1 MQKKELNR
9 LMEHFEN
16 YFKGVQGTKLFF
28 QAWIPKNP
36 PKAIIQIIHGYSEH
50 SGRYLNVVNA
60 LIPRSYAIFISDH
73 RGHGKSEGLKAY
85 VKSFNH
91 FVEDQKRFY
100 DLIRTKHP
108 TLPLF
113 VLGHSMG
120 SVIARLFVAQYP
132 EGIDGLILSGAGTKI
147 GSMSPFFKFVADI
160 LFIFLPKMRIAMDTA
175 DYLSH
180 DPEVVRSYREDDLV
194 FKKSTVQLG
203 VEFIKGLRKSI
214 RLSKRIQIPTLVQAG
229 SKDKLLTHAKRNAE
243 LLIMKDKTI
252 KIYEGLYH
260 EVYNELETERGVVL
274 TDLGNWLDSHL

>member
-1 MQKKELNR
+1 
-9 LMEHFEN
+9 MEHFEN
-16 YFKGVQGTKLFF
+16 YFEGLHGTKLFF
-28 QAWIPKNP
+28 QTWIPKSL

-50 SGRYLNVVNA
+50 GGRYLNVVNE
-60 LIPRSYAIFISDH
+60 LIPRSYAIYVSDH
-73 RGHGKSEGLKAY
+73 RGHGKSEGLRAY

-100 DLIRTKHP
+100 DLIRSNHP
-108 TLPLF
+108 NLPLF

-120 SVIARLFVAQYP
+120 SVAARLFVAKYP
-132 EGIDGLILSGAGTKI
+132 EGITGLILSGAGIKI
-147 GSMSPFFKFVADI
+147 GSMNPFFKFVADI

-194 FKKSTVQLG
+194 FKKSTIQLG
-203 VEFIKGLRKSI
+203 VEFIKSLRKSI
-214 RLSKRIQIPTLVQAG
+214 RLSKKIQIPTLVQAG

-243 LLIMKDKTI
+243 LLIMKDRTI

-260 EVYNELETERGVVL
+260 EVYNELEKDRKIVL
-274 TDLGNWLDSHL
+274 KDLGDWIDRHI